1 MRYDE
6 SRRSFLAAR
15 DARQAELERQ
25 LRSSTAAPSLV
36 TLSLGIPGLDKTP
49 AGSGALFAW
58 AARRLAEAL
67 PGAKELLARPDALG
81 PFAIWAATGA
91 PAQVKERCLAI
102 EAASPAARLVD
113 LDVYAP
119 DGSPVD
125 RASLGLPPRGCLC
138 CGAPARECIRL
149 SRHPPEEI
157 VSSAHELLTLLSS
170 SFVLANAIPGE
181 PEP

>member
-15 DARQAELERQ
+15 DARQVELERH
-25 LRSSTAAPSLV
+25 LRAGSPSLV
-36 TLSLGIPGLDKTP
+36 MLSLGVPGLDKTP
-49 AGSGALFAW
+49 PGSAALFAW

-125 RASLGLPPRGCLC
+125 RASLGLPPRRCLC

-149 SRHPPEEI
+149 SRHPLHEV
-157 VSSAHELLTLLSS
+157 VSRAHELLTRLSS
-170 SFVLANAIPGE
+170 SFVESE
-181 PEP
+181 P